1 MEGAKIEIEKEYRP
15 ESFEARWYE
24 HWLKHDLFRAG
35 SRPGAPAYCIVLPPP
50 NITGKLHLG
59 HALNH
64 TLQDILVRWMRM
76 RGHDALWLPGTD
88 HAGIA
93 TQMVVERDLRGRGLS
108 RHDIGRDKFLEEVWR
123 WKEKHGSEILAT
135 LKRLGASCDWS
146 RLRFTMDEGL
156 SRAVREVFVSLYEGG
171 LIYRAED
178 LINWCPSCRT
188 ALSELEVETVDSS
201 RARIWEIAYP
211 LAGPVG
217 EPRTLVVATTRPE
230 TMLGD
235 TAVAVHPDD
244 ERYRH
249 LIGRHAILPL
259 LERKI
264 PIIAD
269 AILVDPAFGTGVVK
283 VTPAHDFND
292 FETGKRHGLP
302 LVSILD
308 EQGRINAN
316 GGPYAGLDR
325 FEARERVLGDLEAR
339 GLLIGVRD
347 HQLALRRCGRCET
360 VVEPF
365 YSKQWFVKIESLA
378 KPALEAVETGA
389 IAFVPDQWK
398 KTYFEWMKNIHDWCI
413 SRQLWWGHRIPAW
426 YCGAGHVT
434 VARETPTVCAACG
447 ARPLVQDEDVLDTW
461 FSSALWPFSTMGWP
475 DETVDLK
482 RYYPTSVLSTGPDI
496 IFFWVA
502 RMIMMGLRYRGEIP
516 FREVYFHG
524 LVRDGQGQKMSK
536 TRGNVLDPD
545 DLMAEF
551 GADPVRLTL
560 AILAS
565 PGSDIPVARERMDGY
580 RAFANKLW
588 NASRFVLLNLEPG
601 ADRPS
606 IDPEALLEVDRWIL
620 GRVETLAVE
629 VNEDLGGFR
638 FDLAANRI
646 YRFIW
651 HEFCDW
657 YIEWIKPEL
666 LGRGGVAPSEG
677 RGLQVR
683 AVLLEVLDRSLRL
696 LHPFMPHVTEELWQK
711 IPGHGLSIATAPFPD
726 GKGQYGDPVA
736 VESIGAVVDL
746 VGAIRNLRAESGIDP
761 ARRIRLLVKPR
772 GDAEGAILERHAQAV
787 ATLARCQS
795 VEPTD
800 DLASAGP
807 AVKTVSE
814 RFEAAIPLEGVAD
827 VESESRRLHKE
838 REKVALDLASRER
851 KLSDEKFLARAP
863 AQVVEKEKAIHI
875 ELTERLQRIDRILA
889 ALGG

>member
-15 ESFEARWYE
+15 ESFESRWYD

-35 SRPGAPAYCIVLPPP
+35 SRPDAPAYCIVLPPP

-76 RGHDALWLPGTD
+76 RGRDALWLPGTD

-108 RHDIGRDKFLEEVWR
+108 RHDIGREKFLDEVWR

-156 SRAVREVFVSLYEGG
+156 SRAVREVFVSLYEAG

-201 RARIWEIAYP
+201 RARLWEIAYP
-211 LAGPVG
+211 LADPAG

-235 TAVAVHPDD
+235 TAIAVHPED

-249 LIGRHAILPL
+249 LIGRQAILPL
-259 LERKI
+259 LDRKI

-269 AILVDPAFGTGVVK
+269 SILVDPAFGTGVVK

-316 GGPYAGLDR
+316 GGPYEGLDR
-325 FEARERVLGDLEAR
+325 FEARERVLADLEAQ
-339 GLLIGVRD
+339 GLLIGVRE

-365 YSKQWFVKIESLA
+365 YSRQWFVKIESLA

-398 KTYFEWMKNIHDWCI
+398 KTYFEWMRNIHDWCI

-426 YCGAGHVT
+426 YCAAGHVT
-434 VARETPTVCAACG
+434 VAHETPDACAACG

-565 PGSDIPVARERMDGY
+565 PGSDIPVARERMEGY

-601 ADRPS
+601 AERPC

-620 GRVETLAVE
+620 GRVETLAAE
-629 VNEDLGGFR
+629 VNGDLGAFR

-657 YIEWIKPEL
+657 YIEWIKPDL
-666 LGRGGVAPSEG
+666 LGRGGVASSER

-683 AVLLEVLDRSLRL
+683 AVLLDVLDRSLRL
-696 LHPFMPHVTEELWQK
+696 LHPFMPHLTEELWQK
-711 IPGHGLSIATAPFPD
+711 IPGHGLSIAIAPFPD
-726 GKGQYGDPVA
+726 GKTLYGEPAA

-761 ARRIRLLVKPR
+761 ARRVRLLVKPR
-772 GDAEGAILERHAQAV
+772 GAAESAIIERHSQAI
-787 ATLARCQS
+787 ATLARCQT
-795 VEPTD
+795 VERTD

-807 AVKTVSE
+807 AVKAVNE

-827 VESESRRLHKE
+827 VESESRRLHRE
-838 REKVALDLASRER
+838 REKVALDLSSRER

-863 AQVVEKEKAIHI
+863 AQVVEKEKAIHA
-875 ELTERLQRIDRILA
+875 ELTERLQSIDRILA